1 MGTMTS
7 ADFSDNS
14 INELRDL
21 PR

>member
-7 ADFSDNS
+7 ADFSDTS
-14 INELRDL
+14 INDLRDL

>member
-14 INELRDL
+14 INKLRDL